1 MSRKAKP
8 QPKPKPR
15 RLYHHKTDGGA
26 EYLCS
31 SAVPGT
37 NEGAFEGADTI
48 IRLDG
53 GPEIVRNNT
62 APNLAAALREFIADI
77 EAVGLKA
84 LKDENDT
91 NYWPDLVPTYR
102 HAKAAMKACG
112 QC

>member
-8 QPKPKPR
+8 QPKPGPR

-37 NEGAFEGADTI
+37 NEGAFEGADII

-62 APNLAAALREFIADI
+62 APKLAAVLREFMSDI
-77 EAVGLKA
+77 EAVGVEELR
-84 LKDENDT
+84 DENGSW
-91 NYWPDLVPTYR
+91 YWPDLAVTYR
-102 HAKAAMKACG
+102 HAKAALKEAHS
-112 QC
+112 